1 MKNKQSVVSVGSVS
15 LGVLVWLCCAF
26 NVHAEAVVSPAEPK
40 SSAPPSLLQ
49 CTPVTP
55 ATKVPW
61 IEVSQLPDFTNAYA
75 YFEACS
81 DLDYAWTTQSYPN
94 PRYVPERTPEHQAR
108 VKLLMQGIKDYVVA
122 ESDDW
127 VSYVNA
133 WLGIVLPR
141 PKVERLQTP
150 DGYASIHSIS
160 YARDQ
165 TLLKFETSGKLIS
178 TYGIRRV
185 SAQGVTVFSRRELS
199 MTDLDTKGLCVTPID
214 LQLAF
219 ENQPGYLLRPMS
231 VRTWRNRPNK
241 EELTKLGGQWFG
253 YEVHVFSAPGAAQS
267 SGSIRVAFAFKPC
280 ATRIQIE
287 LSNTP

>member
-1 MKNKQSVVSVGSVS
+1 M
-15 LGVLVWLCCAF
+15 
-26 NVHAEAVVSPAEPK
+26 SPAEAK

-61 IEVSQLPDFTNAYA
+61 IEVSQLPDFTNAFA

-108 VKLLMQGIKDYVVA
+108 VKLLMQGIKDYAVA
-122 ESDDW
+122 KSDDW

-133 WLGIVLPR
+133 WLGTALPPLR
-141 PKVERLQTP
+141 VRSSSFPNGNLFYSYLSEAKAQRSTSLQLPSETLGLSGTNVVTP
-150 DGYASIHSIS
+150 LGLITSSKRRFSI
-160 YARDQ
+160 
-165 TLLKFETSGKLIS
+165 G
-178 TYGIRRV
+178 GID
-185 SAQGVTVFSRRELS
+185 
-199 MTDLDTKGLCVTPID
+199 TDSFCVTPVD
-214 LQLAF
+214 LQMAF
-219 ENQPGYLLRPMS
+219 ENQSGYLLRPMS

-241 EELTKLGGQWFG
+241 EKLAKLGGQWFG
-253 YEVHVFSAPGAAQS
+253 YEVHVFSAPGSAQS
-267 SGSIRVAFAFKPC
+267 SGLIRVAFAFNPC

-287 LSNTP
+287 LANTP